1 MCVSAIDIDSIF
13 FQVQFVQ
20 YSSKKSVIYFS
31 HLKKTLNDCSKQTNC
46 LTNTK
51 KSDK

>member
-20 YSSKKSVIYFS
+20 YFSKKMCYIFFS
-31 HLKKTLNDCSKQTNC
+31 LKKTLTDCSKQTNC